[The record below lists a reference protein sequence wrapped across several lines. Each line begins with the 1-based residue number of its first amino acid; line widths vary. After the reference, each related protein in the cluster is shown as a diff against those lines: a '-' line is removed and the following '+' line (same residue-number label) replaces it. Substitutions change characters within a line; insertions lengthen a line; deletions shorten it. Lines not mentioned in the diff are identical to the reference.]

1 MCGNLKTKGKIAMKQ
16 ESNNMVFWSI
26 DACVPPL
33 KLRTMPWSVISMG
46 TEDLKLGRGCM
57 HIDDNSKM

>member
-1 MCGNLKTKGKIAMKQ
+1 MKQ